1 MRIPAMATEKHVQI
15 DLPPDRSAARAARDA
30 VAALTANEEA
40 QLVVGE
46 LVTNAVM
53 HGSPPI
59 SLSATPLAT
68 GLRVEVRDGR
78 PDLGPAAPDSRG
90 LRLVQAIALQW
101 GIDSHSDGKVVWA
114 FLPI

>member
-1 MRIPAMATEKHVQI
+1 MSPSKPVQV
-15 DLPPDRSAARAARDA
+15 DLPPDRSAARVARDA
-30 VAALTANEEA
+30 LASLTANEEA

-59 SLSATPLAT
+59 RLSAIPHAS

-78 PDLGPAAPDSRG
+78 PDLGPPARDSRG
-90 LRLVQAIALQW
+90 LQLVEAVALEW

>member
-1 MRIPAMATEKHVQI
+1 MLPPKHVQV
-15 DLPPDRSAARAARDA
+15 DLPPDRSAARAARA
-30 VAALTANEEA
+30 ALAALTANEEA

-59 SLSATPLAT
+59 SLSASSHAT
-68 GLRVEVRDGR
+68 GLRVAVHDGR
-78 PDLGPAAPDSRG
+78 PYLGRPDPDSRG
-90 LRLVQAIALQW
+90 LRLVEAVALEW

-114 FLPI
+114 LLPI